1 MAKSIH
7 TSDIDTIILA
17 CEAGIGSSLMS
28 VNALKKKFKKA
39 GIKDVNV
46 IHKAT
51 AIVPKDAKLIIC
63 HNGIKD
69 SVKAQAPNAVVV
81 GFKMFFNDPVFDHIV
96 QAFVDGTEISEN

>member
-51 AIVPKDAKLIIC
+51 AIVKKDA
-63 HNGIKD
+63 
-69 SVKAQAPNAVVV
+69 
-81 GFKMFFNDPVFDHIV
+81 
-96 QAFVDGTEISEN
+96 E